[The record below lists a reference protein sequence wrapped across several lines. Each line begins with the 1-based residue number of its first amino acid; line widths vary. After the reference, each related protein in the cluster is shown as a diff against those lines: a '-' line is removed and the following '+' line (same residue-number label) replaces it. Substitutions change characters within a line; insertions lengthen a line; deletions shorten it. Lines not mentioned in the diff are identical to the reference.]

1 MGWRQLDREPDLIEK
16 TPRLTAQA
24 LAEQLAHPQPPLVI
38 DVRTERE
45 WTEDGRIE
53 GAQNVPLAQLRER
66 AQELPM
72 DRELVLYCSS
82 GYRSAIGASLLQ
94 RKGSRVADLVGG
106 LAAWEA
112 ARLPTAAAA

>member
-1 MGWRQLDREPDLIEK
+1 MEQLDREPYLIEK

-45 WTEDGRIE
+45 WNEEGRIE
-53 GAQNVPLAQLRER
+53 AAQNVPLAQLSER
-66 AQELPM
+66 AQELAM